1 MVVDTPL
8 IRRGWVHNIRLHG
21 DGESGDPR
29 LVRQVQGRGASLPA
43 ARRRSQQRMRASS
56 QPEDRIV
63 EDRRRDTQLQP
74 QDDNTAHADVMHGMP
89 CSALNHCF
97 GSDPSDVSTD
107 QLPSQGPDGSSRCS
121 RTDPGGLDPP
131 GAEPVLS
138 QPEPKPCGGGGGGPV
153 VVEYSQSD
161 WRCESLTS
169 ARSAHRHLDR
179 HGSEHSHW
187 LPTGEGEL
195 FGSRN
200 SSVSQSSEENLDDD
214 GGPRWALQYPL
225 IPRPSIIIRQPGAS
239 YLESEWQETAADRKS
254 LAEAGEALSCPGISL
269 WKNDCLFFMETWIAE
284 QRVPYRGLWSS
295 SEPGTV
301 AVEGHT
307 APTGLYHRGVTGERN
322 QNRQSKEGPQ
332 RKSRLA
338 PCCLEPGLC
347 LRAAWI

>member
-1 MVVDTPL
+1 
-8 IRRGWVHNIRLHG
+8 
-21 DGESGDPR
+21 
-29 LVRQVQGRGASLPA
+29 
-43 ARRRSQQRMRASS
+43 
-56 QPEDRIV
+56 
-63 EDRRRDTQLQP
+63 
-74 QDDNTAHADVMHGMP
+74 MHGMP

-121 RTDPGGLDPP
+121 RTDPGGHDPP

-138 QPEPKPCGGGGGGPV
+138 QPEPKPCGGGGGGKV

-200 SSVSQSSEENLDDD
+200 SSVSQSSEEYLDDD

-225 IPRPSIIIRQPGAS
+225 IPRPSIIIRQPG
-239 YLESEWQETAADRKS
+239 SEWQETAADRWEYQETEDGRLSGMPPTSNRRDPGLS
-254 LAEAGEALSCPGISL
+254 LSAGRRSAMAEPDYLEA
-269 WKNDCLFFMETWIAE
+269 DCDELIRPKKLINPVKTSRNH
-284 QRVPYRGLWSS
+284 QDL
-295 SEPGTV
+295 
-301 AVEGHT
+301 
-307 APTGLYHRGVTGERN
+307 HRELMMN
-322 QNRQSKEGPQ
+322 QKMG
-332 RKSRLA
+332 LA
-338 PCCLEPGLC
+338 PQNKPELQKVLEKRKREQVLKAQKEEQEAHKKKSDLEIELMKRQQKLEQLDLDQQKNEEEQENTPEFVKMKSN
-347 LRAAWI
+347 LRRTKQETDGEERTT